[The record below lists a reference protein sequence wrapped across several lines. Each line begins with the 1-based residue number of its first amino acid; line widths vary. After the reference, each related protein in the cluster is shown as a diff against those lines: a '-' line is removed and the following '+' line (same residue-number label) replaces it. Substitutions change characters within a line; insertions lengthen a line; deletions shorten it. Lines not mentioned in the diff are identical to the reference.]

1 MTFLSKC
8 LSLMLTQTPCHKAAQ
23 CTSSGLIKAE
33 HTEYRGTESQVY
45 CFHSDIKFFF
55 FVLHQW
61 NERKH
66 NCTMRWLL
74 YDLAFF
80 YPHIWRCALFPHH
93 FLKVWGGGSKSAAEQ
108 TGEDVTGPGNKALLI
123 TVSAK
128 KPANSS
134 EASPDQSTSSSP
146 ADYFTAAPIASTG
159 RASSCCSWLCN
170 TKKTQSLICT
180 GRWKER
186 KQKHKKKWEMTVSQM
201 NGYSDAHTL
210 EQSFFWHAPN
220 QKQNDLHAR

>member
-45 CFHSDIKFFF
+45 CFHSDIKVFFF

-66 NCTMRWLL
+66 NSTVRWLL

-80 YPHIWRCALFPHH
+80 FFFLIHIYGDVQYFPTTSSRCGVAVPA
-93 FLKVWGGGSKSAAEQ
+93 SKSAAEQ
-108 TGEDVTGPGNKALLI
+108 TGEDVTGPGNNAVLI

-134 EASPDQSTSSSP
+134 EASPDQSTSSRWLRYSC
-146 ADYFTAAPIASTG
+146 THSKHRTG
-159 RASSCCSWLCN
+159 FVLLFLAL
-170 TKKTQSLICT
+170 Q
-180 GRWKER
+180 
-186 KQKHKKKWEMTVSQM
+186 H
-201 NGYSDAHTL
+201 
-210 EQSFFWHAPN
+210 
-220 QKQNDLHAR
+220 

>member
-1 MTFLSKC
+1 MIIIW
-8 LSLMLTQTPCHKAAQ
+8 P
-23 CTSSGLIKAE
+23 G
-33 HTEYRGTESQVY
+33 
-45 CFHSDIKFFF
+45 FFF
-55 FVLHQW
+55 FI
-61 NERKH
+61 
-66 NCTMRWLL
+66 
-74 YDLAFF
+74 
-80 YPHIWRCALFPHH
+80 HIYGGVHYFPTTSSRCGVAVPA
-93 FLKVWGGGSKSAAEQ
+93 SKSAAEQ

-123 TVSAK
+123 TISAK

-146 ADYFTAAPIASTG
+146 ADYFTAAPTASTG

-180 GRWKER
+180 GHWKER
-186 KQKHKKKWEMTVSQM
+186 KQKHKKKWKMTVSQM
-201 NGYSDAHTL
+201 NGYSDAHRL

>member
-55 FVLHQW
+55 FLCSSPVKWKKAQLH
-61 NERKH
+61 NE
-66 NCTMRWLL
+66 MIIIWPG
-74 YDLAFF
+74 FF
-80 YPHIWRCALFPHH
+80 FFFFKIHIYGDVQYFPTTSSRCGVAVPA
-93 FLKVWGGGSKSAAEQ
+93 SKSAAEQ
-108 TGEDVTGPGNKALLI
+108 TGEDVTGPGNNAVLI

-134 EASPDQSTSSSP
+134 EASPDQSTSSRWLRYSC
-146 ADYFTAAPIASTG
+146 THSKHRTG
-159 RASSCCSWLCN
+159 FVLLFLAL
-170 TKKTQSLICT
+170 Q
-180 GRWKER
+180 
-186 KQKHKKKWEMTVSQM
+186 H
-201 NGYSDAHTL
+201 
-210 EQSFFWHAPN
+210 
-220 QKQNDLHAR
+220 